1 MKQKTIYAISSVL
14 SFIVAGLIITGNIGL
29 KIQPLNEAACFSVAG
44 MMGFLFLF
52 AAVSK
57 DNK

>member
-29 KIQPLNEAACFSVAG
+29 KIQPLNEAACFSMAG